1 MGCVGNVVPVRI
13 SALSDSWRT
22 DDDGSLYEM
31 GPQWCCCR
39 LTYTI
44 DGNVGAGKYIT
55 TGLKGCFCNGR
66 GLSGAGIWGAC
77 WRVAEASCECD
88 TAHCYDNVHQ
98 ESAKGHSTLAT

>member
-13 SALSDSWRT
+13 SALSDGWRT

-55 TGLKGCFCNGR
+55 TGLKRDVSAMGVDC
-66 GLSGAGIWGAC
+66 LVQVSGEPAGG
-77 WRVAEASCECD
+77 
-88 TAHCYDNVHQ
+88 
-98 ESAKGHSTLAT
+98 